1 MGYVQITE
9 PPIVHPL
16 SSDVWIIGCV
26 GNPLPSEV
34 ARGEEHGVR
43 GGGGDSV
50 ILEGGTQSPVD
61 A

>member
-1 MGYVQITE
+1 MNSNNIRMGYVQITE

-34 ARGEEHGVR
+34 ARGEEHG
-43 GGGGDSV
+43 S
-50 ILEGGTQSPVD
+50 EGEEEI

>member
-34 ARGEEHGVR
+34 ARGEEHG
-43 GGGGDSV
+43 S
-50 ILEGGTQSPVD
+50 EGEEEI